1 MNEALVALVPSVV
14 VFGATA
20 AVVALVA
27 WTVRRSR
34 RGPRARAA
42 AEAERATAGSA
53 LVALDDAVAQLDLE
67 VGLSGALYGGEDA
80 ATLRRA
86 RMSAQH
92 ARDQAFHEYRDISA
106 PDVPPPVVTRTAERI
121 RTRSQKALAAIAA
134 ARGAHD
140 QWMSAHVSAPAQ
152 VASATARLEELRETM
167 GDPAALVQ
175 QLSTRFEE
183 SEWRPAAD
191 AARAAVA
198 GADEAQRL
206 LASAAARSQDPTRSA
221 LPELAAAERA
231 LRTAQS
237 EANALEEAH
246 RLVTQA
252 AAAVPEELA
261 SARAA
266 VHQAVTVRDGL
277 EPSAAD
283 RLGVA
288 IRAADD
294 ALAQIEKDAA
304 RRPTAAISA
313 LARMRD
319 RLDLALGDARTA
331 QQRLR
336 GARTALPGT
345 LAAARGAIARA
356 ESSISHATAS
366 ADARVRLASAE
377 DALAAARQSGDP
389 VQALDSARLAIRHA
403 EDAQALADFAKR
415 SAR

>member
-1 MNEALVALVPSVV
+1 MNEVLPALVPAVV

-20 AVVALVA
+20 LVVVLTV
-27 WTVRRSR
+27 WTVRRAR

-42 AEAERATAGSA
+42 AEIERATAGSA
-53 LVALDDAVAQLDLE
+53 LVALDDAVAELDLE

-92 ARDQAFHEYRDISA
+92 ARDQAFQEYREISST
-106 PDVPPPVVTRTAERI
+106 DVPPPVIKRTAERI
-121 RTRSQKALAAIAA
+121 RTRSEKALAAIAA
-134 ARGAHD
+134 TRGAHAE
-140 QWMSAHVSAPAQ
+140 WMSAHVSAPAQ
-152 VASATARLEELRETM
+152 VASATARLESLRGTM
-167 GDPAALVQ
+167 GDPRALVTR
-175 QLSTRFEE
+175 LSARFDE

-191 AARAAVA
+191 AARAALA

-206 LASAAARSQDPTRSA
+206 LAAAAASAQDPTRSA

-261 SARAA
+261 SARTA
-266 VHQAVTVRDGL
+266 VHQAVTVRETLDP
-277 EPSAAD
+277 EAAD
-283 RLGVA
+283 RLGAA
-288 IRAADD
+288 IREADD
-294 ALAQIEKDAA
+294 ALALIERDAA
-304 RRPTAAISA
+304 RRPTATISA
-313 LARMRD
+313 LARVRD

-345 LAAARGAIARA
+345 LAAARGAIAQA
-356 ESSISHATAS
+356 ESSVAHAAAG

-389 VQALDSARLAIRHA
+389 VEALDLARRAIRQA
-403 EDAQALADFAKR
+403 EDAKALADFAKMGHR
-415 SAR
+415 